1 MFHHTFCHGFFRLFE
16 ISDFFKKLPNLRKR
30 EKPYLQQEHGAAEII
45 EEIIEETN
53 EINVKW
59 NHLQPFM
66 RDLVKH
72 NENTGNEQKYMENVG
87 ECFFIY
93 FVFATLEPV
102 SNKFQS
108 IKTKD
113 KIFYNNFQK

>member
-1 MFHHTFCHGFFRLFE
+1 MGFF
-16 ISDFFKKLPNLRKR
+16 DFLKFPIFRKKYRIWKKK

-87 ECFFIY
+87 KFILTFY
-93 FVFATLEPV
+93 ISTVTPTVVFKHQ
-102 SNKFQS
+102 N
-108 IKTKD
+108 
-113 KIFYNNFQK
+113 